1 MWLLGLSS
9 VRSWLLLASLT
20 RDESLVLPSLTHSNV
35 AAAECVVM
43 AAAECVVM
51 ATGVIKCLV
60 MGAEIVEGG
69 HRSIPACWDWL
80 WVDGAT
86 GQ

>member
-1 MWLLGLSS
+1 

-20 RDESLVLPSLTHSNV
+20 RDESLVLPSLTHSDV
-35 AAAECVVM
+35 AAAECAVT
-43 AAAECVVM
+43 

-60 MGAEIVEGG
+60 MGADIVEGG
-69 HRSIPACWDWL
+69 HRSVPACWDWL

-86 GQ
+86 GQRGAEATTERQRK

>member
-1 MWLLGLSS
+1 
-9 VRSWLLLASLT
+9 
-20 RDESLVLPSLTHSNV
+20 VLPSLTHSNV

-43 AAAECVVM
+43 AAAECVIMAAAECVVM

-60 MGAEIVEGG
+60 MGAEIIEGG